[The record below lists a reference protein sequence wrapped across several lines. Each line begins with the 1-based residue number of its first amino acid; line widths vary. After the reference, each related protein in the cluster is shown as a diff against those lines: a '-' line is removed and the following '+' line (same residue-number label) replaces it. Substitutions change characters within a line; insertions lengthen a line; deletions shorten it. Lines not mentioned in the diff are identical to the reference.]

1 MAEITPIIAEPEG
14 RILHRLTAYMDG
26 DAYPEHTRLT
36 QYDTTLPIL
45 AVSLQCSGRPYEVP
59 TAGTVSVRMRKPDG
73 HHVYNPALGLSSDR
87 TTAYI
92 VITSQMTAAAGN
104 AELAIEV
111 MADGGIAASGIL
123 SATVVSNPVPESAY
137 ESTDEMRSITELAA
151 QVEQAATK
159 LEQYKAAAET
169 AAASAA
175 QASAGAESARDDAE
189 TAARTATSQA
199 ASATGSASAAS
210 QSAASAQS
218 YCEQSRE
225 VAEDFAD
232 IKRLAEFVEIDDGT
246 LKLDG
251 GLEANGH
258 VTATGSLV
266 AGQNVVIPNDGS
278 VYIYDVNNVARRM
291 LTITSANAATV
302 GHSALPLSVYGSGI
316 TLAGATTISG
326 NLSNTGTISAGSSV
340 NATTGVAAG
349 NGHGLYVKNASG
361 SLVKLFWLTD
371 GNVCTVGSN
380 DYATSILGK
389 TITASKTITVSSD
402 RRLKRDIT
410 VLDGRH
416 QAIFDRLRP
425 VSYRLREDE
434 DGKEHIGLVAQ
445 EVQEALE
452 QSGLTNS
459 ALVQADSEGMLSI
472 GYGELIG
479 LLVDEVQTLKARVKA
494 LEARL
499 DAGEGKA
506 PDPDEIPAWR
516 PWDGLSA
523 LYAKGNKVTHGGKTW
538 VSLVDNN
545 CWEPGIIGT
554 KLVWREV

>member
-1 MAEITPIIAEPEG
+1 MAEITPIIEEPEG

-123 SATVVSNPVPESAY
+123 AMAVISNPVPESAY
-137 ESTDEMRSITELAA
+137 DSTDEMRSITELAA

-251 GLEANGH
+251 GLEANGR
-258 VTATGSLV
+258 VTATGTISTESAIFAALGIV
-266 AGQNVVIPNDGS
+266 AG
-278 VYIYDVNNVARRM
+278 NNYGFYVR
-291 LTITSANAATV
+291 NAA
-302 GHSALPLSVYGSGI
+302 GDQL
-316 TLAGATTISG
+316 
-326 NLSNTGTISAGSSV
+326 
-340 NATTGVAAG
+340 
-349 NGHGLYVKNASG
+349 
-361 SLVKLFWLTD
+361 KLFSLTSGD
-371 GNVCTVGSN
+371 VCTVGNSSC
-380 DYATSILGK
+380 ATNILGN
-389 TITASKTITVSSD
+389 TITANG
-402 RRLKRDIT
+402 RRL
-410 VLDGRH
+410 
-416 QAIFDRLRP
+416 P
-425 VSYRLREDE
+425 
-434 DGKEHIGLVAQ
+434 
-445 EVQEALE
+445 EVQHGT
-452 QSGLTNS
+452 QSCQCSVANQVETYNITFGTAFSGVPSISLTPETTAPQNAAVS
-459 ALVQADSEGMLSI
+459 VRNVTKTGF
-472 GYGELIG
+472 
-479 LLVDEVQTLKARVKA
+479 TLYFR
-494 LEARL
+494 
-499 DAGEGKA
+499 
-506 PDPDEIPAWR
+506 
-516 PWDGLSA
+516 
-523 LYAKGNKVTHGGKTW
+523 YASTTAVPVEWTA
-538 VSLVDNN
+538 
-545 CWEPGIIGT
+545 IY
-554 KLVWREV
+554 

>member
-123 SATVVSNPVPESAY
+123 AMAVISNPVQESAY
-137 ESTDEMRSITELAA
+137 DSTDEMRSITELAA

-266 AGQNVVIPNDGS
+266 AGLNVVIPNDGS
-278 VYIYDVNNVARRM
+278 VYIYDVNNVVARRM

-340 NATTGVAAG
+340 NATTGVSTG
-349 NGHGLYVKNASG
+349 NNYGLYCKTTSG
-361 SLVKLFWLTD
+361 TLVKIAYMGDTNVVGL
-371 GNVCTVGSN
+371 GNDSHDTII
-380 DYATSILGK
+380 YGK
-389 TITASKTITVSSD
+389 TIKSTKTITTTSD

-416 QAIFDRLRP
+416 QALFDRLCP
-425 VSYRLREDE
+425 VSYRLQEDE

-499 DAGEGKA
+499 DAGEG
-506 PDPDEIPAWR
+506 EIP
-516 PWDGLSA
+516 GSQ
-523 LYAKGNKVTHGGKTW
+523 
-538 VSLVDNN
+538 
-545 CWEPGIIGT
+545 
-554 KLVWREV
+554 LVWREV